1 MYLVVVLLRI
11 LYIVFSSRFYFFY
24 LVEFICLN
32 KRWIKVFISKIW
44 NKNDEFM
51 IDDLYVVE
59 SVLILRFFVW
69 EK

>member
-11 LYIVFSSRFYFFY
+11 LYIVFSSIFYFFY
-24 LVEFICLN
+24 LVEFLCLN